1 MGSDPELARRFLAE
15 ELEIFGGPLFRPF
28 PSEPTPANE
37 LENYR
42 RSIENCHKCPLGET
56 RTRFVF
62 GVGNP
67 EADLMFVGE
76 APGRDEDLQGEPF
89 VGRAGKLLDKIL
101 AAINLSRDEVYIAN
115 VLKCR
120 PPGNR
125 DPLPGEIEQ
134 CEPYLKHQIEL
145 IKPRLLVALGRVAA
159 RTLLRVEDSL
169 KNMRRTQ
176 YRYHDI
182 PMVVTYHPAAL
193 LRNPNLKR
201 DAWEDFQ
208 RIKAFLDNGFEELQ

>member
-15 ELEIFGGPLFRPF
+15 ELEIFGGPLYRPF
-28 PSEPTPANE
+28 PGEPSPASE
-37 LENYR
+37 LENYYH
-42 RSIENCHKCPLGET
+42 SIKNCTRCPLAET
-56 RTRFVF
+56 RTNFVF
-62 GVGNP
+62 GVGDP

-101 AAINLSRDEVYIAN
+101 AAIGLSREEVYIAN

-125 DPLPGEIEQ
+125 DPLPEEIQQ
-134 CEPYLKHQIEL
+134 CEPYLKRQIEL
-145 IKPRLLVALGRVAA
+145 IQPRLLVALGRIAA

-169 KNMRRTQ
+169 KNMRRSQ
-176 YRYHDI
+176 YYYHHI

-193 LRNPNLKR
+193 LRNPNLKTA
-201 DAWEDFQ
+201 AWEDFQ
-208 RIKAFLDNGFEELQ
+208 RIKSLLEQSYREE